1 MHTSQSFRLCEFPY
15 TSYFTI
21 INKSVS
27 EKLNFTKIQCFVWTC
42 LLVSLRASW
51 MNKIENIVLYQ
62 DFRISSSD
70 SVRLF
75 EITIA
80 LPSSMLRSPTPNWK
94 QTGDA
99 SLISSSPKLSPQIK
113 SFVRRLVAYHFYNDN
128 YHAIVPGFKWY
139 IPQKEAHSNMGEVS
153 TLIKFGTL

>member
-75 EITIA
+75 EITTA

-94 QTGDA
+94 KTGDV

-113 SFVRRLVAYHFYNDN
+113 SFVRRLAYHFYNDN

-139 IPQKEAHSNMGEVS
+139 IPQKEAHSNMKWRV
-153 TLIKFGTL
+153 KFLH